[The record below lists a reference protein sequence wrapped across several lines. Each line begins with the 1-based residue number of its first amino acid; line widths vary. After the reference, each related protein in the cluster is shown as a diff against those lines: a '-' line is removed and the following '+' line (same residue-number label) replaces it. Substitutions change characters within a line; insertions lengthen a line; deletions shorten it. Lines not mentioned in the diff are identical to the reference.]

1 MFLFM
6 AGVLFANLHW
16 TQRFEHARVLT
27 SGACINL
34 LSASMESHEKSCVY
48 KDVTLDTWFFGRQ
61 YVLEDGHGT
70 SVTMTPNDVLSYSYA
85 GGATPFTWKT
95 GVASLAMLVFVLL
108 ALIP

>member
-16 TQRFEHARVLT
+16 TQRFEHATVLT
-27 SGACINL
+27 SGTCVNL
-34 LSASMESHEKSCVY
+34 LSASTEGHGQSCVY
-48 KDVTLDTWFFGRQ
+48 TDVTLNTWFFGRQ

-70 SVTMTPNDVLSYSYA
+70 SVTMMPDDVLSYSYA
-85 GGATPFTWKT
+85 SGSTPFTWKT
-95 GVASLAMLVFVLL
+95 GVAVIAMLVFVLL